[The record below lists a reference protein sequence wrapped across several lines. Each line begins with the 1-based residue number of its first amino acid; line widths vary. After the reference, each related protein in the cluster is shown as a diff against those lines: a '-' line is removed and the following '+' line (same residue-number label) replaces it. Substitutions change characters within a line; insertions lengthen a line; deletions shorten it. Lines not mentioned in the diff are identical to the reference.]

1 MCQYA
6 DGKMTKNMQ
15 HFELVETITKDKLI
29 HQGIFFRPQRQTKKA
44 FLWVHGLGG
53 KFYSHVKLWEALA
66 QDAEKTGI
74 GFAIFNNRGHDLI
87 AGIRKVDKR
96 KRTGYSHIV
105 AGTGYEDFNKSMFDI
120 DAGIS
125 FLVTQ
130 GFSEIILIGHSTG
143 ANKVCYYAGS
153 RKDPRVSAIV
163 LASPV
168 SDRYDPT
175 IKPAEMRERLA
186 KMQQLIKNKKGDE
199 LQLGLHFFPITPK
212 RFVSLFTP
220 NSLEDQFDYGEAK
233 PQLTHFKRIKKPLLV
248 ILGSADE
255 YLDRPAEVIMHVYT
269 THTRS
274 KNYQAMLLPNVL
286 HSFTDSETKVAST
299 IINWIAKLP

>member
-1 MCQYA
+1 MAGTKQSYWDCRA
-6 DGKMTKNMQ
+6 LRARNDKNMIQ
-15 HFELVETITKDKLI
+15 FQLVEATTKDKLI
-29 HQGIFFRPQRQTKKA
+29 HQGIFFHPSHSSSVKTSKDKKA
-44 FLWVHGLGG
+44 ADGSASLRKPKRALLWVHGLGG
-53 KFYSHVKLWEALA
+53 KFYSHIRLWEALA
-66 QDAEKTGI
+66 EKAKKAGI
-74 GFAIFNNRGHDLI
+74 GFAIFNNRGHDLV

-125 FLVTQ
+125 FLINQ

-212 RFVSLFTP
+212 RFVSLLHPIPLKT
-220 NSLEDQFDYGEAK
+220 SLTMGNK
-233 PQLTHFKRIKKPLLV
+233 
-248 ILGSADE
+248 S
-255 YLDRPAEVIMHVYT
+255 
-269 THTRS
+269 RS
-274 KNYQAMLLPNVL
+274 
-286 HSFTDSETKVAST
+286 
-299 IINWIAKLP
+299 